1 VSPERFPDVSPAF
14 LRGKNRD
21 RTRGTSTVIRP
32 VEPADLPA
40 VAAIYGH
47 YVRETVITFDEL
59 PPTEADWRAK
69 AEDLESRGLPFLVA
83 EIDGEIAGY
92 AYVSQ
97 YRPKPA
103 YRHTGEDSIYLA
115 PGRTGLGLGGA
126 LLEALLMACQETE
139 LRQLVA
145 VIADNGSD
153 ASVAL
158 HRRFGFEPAGR
169 LRNVGFKHGR
179 WIDTTLM
186 QLQLP

>member
-1 VSPERFPDVSPAF
+1 
-14 LRGKNRD
+14 
-21 RTRGTSTVIRP
+21 VIRP
-32 VEPADLPA
+32 VSPADLAA
-40 VAAIYGH
+40 VAAIYAH
-47 YVRETVITFDEL
+47 YVRRTVVTFDVE
-59 PPTEADWRAK
+59 PPTESDWQAK
-69 AEDLESRGLPFLVA
+69 ADQLTATGLPFLVA

-115 PGRTGLGLGGA
+115 PGRTGLGLGSA
-126 LLEALLMACQETE
+126 LLDALVSACRRTE

-145 VIADNGSD
+145 VIADAGDD

-158 HRRFGFEPAGR
+158 HRRFGFEDAGR